1 MYLEYLI
8 DTAESCIRDTALSG
22 WTDNRLSF
30 LISIEIFVNGF
41 YFEIIHQ
48 LKNFFGDKQLL
59 ALKVQPN
66 LRFISSNILI
76 FKILFFII
84 FRRV

>member
-1 MYLEYLI
+1 MYAICLEYLI

-59 ALKVQPN
+59 GLKVEPN
-66 LRFISSNILI
+66 LNNVLKSSL
-76 FKILFFII
+76 
-84 FRRV
+84 